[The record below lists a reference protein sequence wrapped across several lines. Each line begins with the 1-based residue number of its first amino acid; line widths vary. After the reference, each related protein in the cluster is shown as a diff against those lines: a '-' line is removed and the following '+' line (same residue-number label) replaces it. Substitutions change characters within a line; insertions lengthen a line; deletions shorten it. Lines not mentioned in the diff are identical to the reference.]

1 MDPHTAPKTSATKR
15 VLIVDDEPSVLS
27 VLRACFVSF
36 HHGHAYQITTAD
48 SATDAFSL
56 LRQEQFDLILL
67 DIVMPAARGH
77 WIKEKNLGIGLLTRF
92 RDLGVTAPVLL
103 MTGIAKD
110 VAKEVE
116 ARNAGVAGVLYKP
129 IDLRELD
136 DAVAHIL
143 SSG

>member
-1 MDPHTAPKTSATKR
+1 MDPHTAPKASATKR

-36 HHGHAYQITTAD
+36 HHGHAYQITTAE

-77 WIKEKNLGIGLLTRF
+77 WIKEKNLGLGLLTRF

-103 MTGIAKD
+103 MTGIARD

-116 ARNAGVAGVLYKP
+116 ARSAGVAGVLYKP